1 MGRNKSVSNE
11 AVLDRLLPLVA
22 RLGPAGLT
30 FAAAA
35 DSARLAPATLVQRF
49 GTREAMVE
57 AILHRAWDRLDAET
71 RSADAEAP
79 MGAAGAVDL
88 LLRLMPGA
96 ALDHAMAD
104 GLVLLREDLGNP
116 RLRARGRAWGEAL
129 ASALGRR
136 LAEGPAEGLR
146 LGWQMARVWQGTL
159 LWWGFI
165 RPEPAEAAIREAMA
179 DWCRSVGLDRA
190 P

>member
-11 AVLDRLLPLVA
+11 AVLDRVLPLVA
-22 RLGPAGLT
+22 RQGPAALT

-35 DSARLAPATLVQRF
+35 ETALLSPATLVQRF
-49 GTREAMVE
+49 GTREAMLQ
-57 AILHRAWDRLDAET
+57 AILHRAWDRLGAET
-71 RSADAEAP
+71 RAADAEAS
-79 MGAAGAVDL
+79 MGAAGAIDL
-88 LLRLMPGA
+88 LLRLMPIE
-96 ALDHAMAD
+96 ALDHAMTD

-116 RLRARGRAWGEAL
+116 RLRARGKAWGEAL

-136 LAEGPAEGLR
+136 LAADPAEGLR

-159 LWWGFI
+159 LWWGFM
-165 RPEPAEAAIREAMA
+165 RSEPAEAAIRDAME
-179 DWCRSVGLDRA
+179 DWCRSVGLGRD